1 MIHPSIQ
8 NKNVQIRAGRKENT
22 TNHRR
27 RSCGLRDYNPRR
39 SIAVINNSPCHFLP
53 NPTQNS
59 VVSDRSRQF
68 LGLKKMWVFANPE
81 SRVSP
86 PSSPITDQTT
96 KKRGKCGRKSEGTY
110 CHSFIDTSCCSLESE
125 EYPLLVLIS
134 TAEITIRNSEQ
145 HYYCHLYLQLHRNKN
160 TYTTRLETLIVIVIN

>member
-81 SRVSP
+81 SLVSSLAAVFSDHRP
-86 PSSPITDQTT
+86 DDQE
-96 KKRGKCGRKSEGTY
+96 KRKVWKEVGRY
-110 CHSFIDTSCCSLESE
+110 VLSFI
-125 EYPLLVLIS
+125 YRHQLL
-134 TAEITIRNSEQ
+134 
-145 HYYCHLYLQLHRNKN
+145 
-160 TYTTRLETLIVIVIN
+160 